1 MNKFWIV
8 TMHTYINKVKSRS
21 FIISTAIILLFIAAF
36 ANLDRIIG
44 LFGDEKEK
52 IGVVEQSGNYSSSL
66 AEQLKASGSE
76 LTIELYDSESEAK
89 KGEEEGDISGYLL
102 LEDQDGMPA
111 GTYKAESIANST
123 ESTELQNALQQVQT
137 LIMTEKANITDEQ
150 LAAIYMPVTFEVEAL
165 NEDAKSEDELSQA
178 RGLVYLML
186 FVIYFSV
193 IVYAGM
199 IANEVA
205 IEKSS
210 RVMEI
215 LISSVSP
222 IKQMFAKITGIALLT
237 LTQLLIFGGVSYLVL
252 KNNSE
257 VGDVLTFF
265 GFNHIE
271 AKTVVYAVVFTLL
284 GYLLYAT
291 MAAFLGSLVSKLED
305 LQQIILPMTMLVVF
319 GFLIAMSGLSNP
331 EANFITITS
340 YIPFFT
346 PMIMFLRIGMLEVA
360 PIEIAISIFLMLATI
375 GLLAY
380 FGAKVYKGG
389 VLMYGNSTSLKDIK
403 KAIDLTKNK

>member
-8 TMHTYINKVKSRS
+8 AMHTYIQKVKSKS
-21 FIISTAIILLFIAAF
+21 FIISTAVILLFIVAF
-36 ANLDRIIG
+36 SNLDRIIG
-44 LFGDEKEK
+44 LFGDEEKK
-52 IGVVEQSGNYSSSL
+52 IGVVSQSGDYFASL
-66 AEQLKASGSE
+66 EEQLKAIGSE
-76 LTIELYDSESEAK
+76 LTLESYDAESDAQK
-89 KGEEEGDISGYLL
+89 AEEEGDISGYLL
-102 LEDQDGMPA
+102 LDDQGGVPA
-111 GTYKAESIANST
+111 GTYKAASIADST
-123 ESTELQNALQQVQT
+123 ESTDLQNALQQVQT
-137 LIMTEKANITDEQ
+137 VIMTDRANITDEQ
-150 LAAIYMPVTFEVEAL
+150 LAAIYTPVVFEVEAL

-178 RGLVYLML
+178 RGLVYMMI
-186 FVIYFSV
+186 FAIYFSV

-237 LTQLLIFGGVSYLVL
+237 LTQLFIFVGVGYLTL

-257 VGDVLTFF
+257 IGNVFELF
-265 GFNHIE
+265 GFDNIE
-271 AKTVVYAVVFTLL
+271 AKTVIYAVVFTLL

-291 MAAFLGSLVSKLED
+291 MAACLGSLVSKIED
-305 LQQIILPMTMLVVF
+305 LQQMLLPMTMLVLL
-319 GFLIAMSGLSNP
+319 GFFIAMSGLSNP
-331 EANFITITS
+331 ETNFITITS

-346 PMIMFLRIGMLEVA
+346 PMIMFLRIGMLDIA
-360 PIEIAISIFLMLATI
+360 PIEIAIGILLMLVTI

-403 KAIDLTKNK
+403 KAIDLTKNQ

>member
-1 MNKFWIV
+1 MSKFWIV
-8 TMHTYINKVKSRS
+8 AMHTYINKVKSKS

-44 LFGDEKEK
+44 LFGDDGES
-52 IGVVEQSGNYSSSL
+52 IGVVDNSVDYVSSL
-66 AEQLKASGSE
+66 QEQLAASGSE
-76 LTIELYDSESEAK
+76 LQLKAYESEATAK
-89 KGEEEGDISGYLL
+89 KAAEEGSLSGYLIL
-102 LEDQDGMPA
+102 SEEDGIPV
-111 GTYKAESIANST
+111 GTYKAESIANSA

-137 LIMTEKANITDEQ
+137 MIMTKRANITDEQ
-150 LAAIYMPVTFEVEAL
+150 LAAIYTPVNFEVVAL
-165 NEDAKSEDELSQA
+165 NEDAKSEDELNQA
-178 RGLVYLML
+178 RGLVYIMI

-237 LTQLLIFGGVSYLVL
+237 LTQLVIFVAASYLVF

-257 VGDVLTFF
+257 IGQVLTYF
-265 GFNHIE
+265 GFDNVE
-271 AKTVVYAVVFTLL
+271 AKTVIYAVVFTLL

-291 MAAFLGSLVSKLED
+291 MAAFLGSLVSKIED
-305 LQQIILPMTMLVVF
+305 LQQMLLPMTMLVIF
-319 GFLIAMSGLSNP
+319 GFLIAMSGLSTP
-331 EANFITITS
+331 EADFITITS
-340 YIPFFT
+340 FIPFFT
-346 PMIMFLRIGMLEVA
+346 PMIMFLRIGMLDIA
-360 PIEIAISIFLMLATI
+360 PAEIAIGILLMLVTI

-389 VLMYGNSTSLKDIK
+389 VLMYSNSSSLKDIK
-403 KAIDLTKNK
+403 KAIDLSKNK

>member
-8 TMHTYINKVKSRS
+8 AMHTYIQKVKSKS
-21 FIISTAIILLFIAAF
+21 FIISTGIILLFIAAF
-36 ANLDRIIG
+36 SNLDRIIG
-44 LFGDEKEK
+44 LFGDEEEK
-52 IGVVEQSGNYSSSL
+52 IGVVSSSGEYFTSL
-66 AEQLKASGSE
+66 QEQLKASGSE
-76 LTIELYDSESEAK
+76 LALETYDSESKAQKAEK
-89 KGEEEGDISGYLL
+89 EGDISGYLL
-102 LEDQDGMPA
+102 LKDQDGVPA
-111 GTYKAESIANST
+111 GTYKAASIADST

-137 LIMTEKANITDEQ
+137 LIMTERANITDEQ
-150 LAAIYMPVTFEVEAL
+150 LAAIYTPVSFEVEAL
-165 NEDAKSEDELSQA
+165 NEGAKSEDELNQA
-178 RGLVYLML
+178 RGLVYIML
-186 FVIYFSV
+186 FAIYFSV

-237 LTQLLIFGGVSYLVL
+237 LTQLIIFVGVGYLML
-252 KNNSE
+252 MNNSDI
-257 VGDVLTFF
+257 GDILTYF
-265 GFNHIE
+265 GFENIQ
-271 AKTVVYAVVFTLL
+271 AKTVIYAVVFTLL

-291 MAAFLGSLVSKLED
+291 MAACLGSLVSKLED
-305 LQQIILPMTMLVVF
+305 LQQMILPMTMLVIF
-319 GFLIAMSGLSNP
+319 GFVIAMTGLSNP

-346 PMIMFLRIGMLEVA
+346 PMIMFLRIGMLDIA
-360 PIEIAISIFLMLATI
+360 PFEIAIGIILMLVTI

-380 FGAKVYKGG
+380 IGAKVYKGG
-389 VLMYGNSTSLKDIK
+389 VLMYSNSTSLKDIR
-403 KAIDLTKNK
+403 KAINLTKNQ